1 MKHITAKEGTYNI
14 ILHATDVRNRTN
26 EGVLSISASDAVV
39 LTKEVTEGDI
49 WTSRAVLRGG
59 LMKETSDPLIFRYRI
74 TGSSDWKEVEAVLN
88 GKEMTA
94 AITGL
99 KVATTYEYVAV
110 AGKRHLPWF
119 ADSLRRK
126 PPNFPMPGLR
136 SGMVPSRP
144 MYTNPAERCFGIPAT
159 TVHKSRNGYNHRGRF
174 CEAWR

>member
-1 MKHITAKEGTYNI
+1 M
-14 ILHATDVRNRTN
+14 
-26 EGVLSISASDAVV
+26 V

-49 WTSRAVLRGG
+49 WTSKAVLRGG

-110 AGKRHLPWF
+110 AGEKASSVVCRFTTEKAAQLPNAGFEKWHG
-119 ADSLRRK
+119 SK
-126 PPNFPMPGLR
+126 PTYVYE
-136 SGMVPSRP
+136 SGGTM
-144 MYTNPAERCFGIPAT
+144 FGIPAT
-159 TVHKSRNGYNHRGRF
+159 TVHKSRNGYNHRRRF